1 VYAGVPLRTGPPAL
15 LCFSRTCTWGPPTSA
30 PLPVRTRGPHAP
42 SWVLVTLSACGCAR
56 VNAFASLRC
65 SHGDPR
71 RRPSSCSRRLRQ
83 VGSIATPNYFCNIQT
98 KHLQHTSETAKHLQ
112 HTCETQKNTQ
122 VAIANICNMQMRH
135 LQYTYETPE
144 TLEIYVCN
152 IPDLLLQHPDE
163 TLITYV

>member
-1 VYAGVPLRTGPPAL
+1 MHVGTAHVRSTSRAHAGTACTLVGPSY
-15 LCFSRTCTWGPPTSA
+15 F
-30 PLPVRTRGPHAP
+30 VRLWMRA
-42 SWVLVTLSACGCAR
+42 A
-56 VNAFASLRC
+56 NAFASLRC